1 MIVLYIEVMQVVSR
15 HFADILDANTS
26 KSRIIGRWSS
36 DEQNLF
42 IKGIFL
48 YGNDWRSIT
57 SLINTRTMAQ
67 VTKFL
72 YGEV

>member
-1 MIVLYIEVMQVVSR
+1 MIVLYIEVMQVVNR

-36 DEQNLF
+36 DEQDLF